1 MKKSIYLIA
10 NYTIKPKNP
19 KRTHE
24 KEYMSNANNFQ
35 YDEQVVIAKKIKP
48 KDEQYAKIIL
58 DLVDKKVK
66 RNGFR
71 SENNFEDLMN
81 YFFKGYEQYIATVL
95 VHLDP
100 DYLKELEERNFPE
113 RKIKAED
120 AEETTN

>member
-10 NYTIKPKNP
+10 SYIMRPKNP

-24 KEYMSNANNFQ
+24 KEYMSDAGNFQ
-35 YDEQVVIAKKIKP
+35 YDEQVTIAKKINNHDK
-48 KDEQYAKIIL
+48 QYAKIIL
-58 DLVDKKVK
+58 DLGNRKVE

-81 YFFKGYEQYIATVL
+81 YFFKGYEKYIANVL

-100 DYLKELEERNFPE
+100 EYLKELEQRNFPE
-113 RKIKAED
+113 RNNKVEHV
-120 AEETTN
+120 EETAE